1 MTKVELVL
9 AQEQEQ
15 GQGQKYMPVLH
26 QVRTTKGWF
35 SRVHGFWEQSLGT
48 KLGRSSEVLVT
59 LTLSGL

>member
-48 KLGRSSEVLVT
+48 KLGRDRKSVV
-59 LTLSGL
+59 